1 MEYNHEYKIDS
12 GIKSNIK
19 VSTMQ
24 GHLFRRMINTELLL
38 HCHRSLPSS
47 SFVAAWTS
55 YESVWLSSLSS
66 IPDVPHL
73 VLKLQKSLL
82 PACFHPQF
90 QNFSKHW
97 FSLLNT
103 DCDLSHASAIV
114 ILLCSIKPS
123 FITPSWNHDRQLIVS
138 FLYKLTTS
146 TLPHPF
152 LLSLYQRLSTLVTCF
167 RPFSNPSPLLS
178 QNLLLNGDRILDLF
192 RTFARDSESSTAFI

>member
-47 SFVAAWTS
+47 S
-55 YESVWLSSLSS
+55 
-66 IPDVPHL
+66 
-73 VLKLQKSLL
+73 
-82 PACFHPQF
+82 CFHPQF

-138 FLYKLTTS
+138 LLYKLTTS

-167 RPFSNPSPLLS
+167 RPFSDPPPLLS
-178 QNLLLNGDRILDLF
+178 QNLLLKGDRILDLF

>member
-38 HCHRSLPSS
+38 HCHRSLPLS

-55 YESVWLSSLSS
+55 YESVWLSTLSS

-82 PACFHPQF
+82 SACFHPQY

-97 FSLLNT
+97 LSLFNT
-103 DCDLSHASAIV
+103 DCDLS
-114 ILLCSIKPS
+114 
-123 FITPSWNHDRQLIVS
+123 
-138 FLYKLTTS
+138 
-146 TLPHPF
+146 LPHPF

-167 RPFSNPSPLLS
+167 RPFSDPPPPLS
-178 QNLLLNGDRILDLF
+178 QNLLLNGDRILD
-192 RTFARDSESSTAFI
+192 